1 MRRIPRYIKLSL
13 HPRRDAD
20 VIKFLGSIDKG
31 EIAQTVIDA
40 LRALANDAQPAPA
53 RPIAKPTPK
62 TVGSFVSLDDSE
74 GFN

>member
-20 VIKFLGSIDKG
+20 VINFLGGIDKG
-31 EIAQTVIDA
+31 EIAQTVVDA
-40 LRALANDAQPAPA
+40 LRALAKGEQPAPVQA
-53 RPIAKPTPK
+53 IAPKPAK
-62 TVGSFVSLDDSE
+62 RAVSLDDSE